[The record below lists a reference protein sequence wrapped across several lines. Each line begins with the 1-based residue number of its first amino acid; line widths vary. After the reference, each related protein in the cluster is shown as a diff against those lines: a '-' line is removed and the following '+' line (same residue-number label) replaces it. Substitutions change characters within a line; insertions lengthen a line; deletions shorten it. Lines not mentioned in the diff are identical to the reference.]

1 MSLLTNP
8 DEYYMKMALNEA
20 QNAFDE
26 DEVPIGAI
34 IVAKGKI
41 IGKGYNQV
49 EKLNDVTAHAEML
62 AITAGAN
69 YMGTKFLEEAT
80 LYVTIEPCLMCA
92 TAIKWARIGRLVIG
106 AKEPKVGFSLYGE
119 NILHPK
125 TEYVLWRF
133 RKGMWPFAHHFFPTK
148 TIRKVVVLQ

>member
-8 DEYYMKMALNEA
+8 DEYYMKKALNEA

-80 LYVTIEPCLMCA
+80 MYVTIEPCLMCA

-125 TEYVLWRF
+125 TEYSFGVLEKECSQLLTTFF
-133 RKGMWPFAHHFFPTK
+133 RQKRLEK
-148 TIRKVVVLQ
+148 

>member
-8 DEYYMKMALNEA
+8 DEYYMKIALNEA

-125 TEYVLWRF
+125 TEYVFGVLEKECGHLLTTFF
-133 RKGMWPFAHHFFPTK
+133 RQKRLEK
-148 TIRKVVVLQ
+148 

>member
-1 MSLLTNP
+1 MSLLTKP

-26 DEVPIGAI
+26 DEVPIGAV

-106 AKEPKVGFSLYGE
+106 AKEPKVGFSLYGD

-125 TEYVLWRF
+125 TECSFGVLENECGSLLTTFF
-133 RKGMWPFAHHFFPTK
+133 RQKRLEK
-148 TIRKVVVLQ
+148 

>member
-62 AITAGAN
+62 AITDGAN

-80 LYVTIEPCLMCA
+80 MYVTIEPCLMCA

-125 TEYVLWRF
+125 TEYSFGVLEKECGQLLTTFF
-133 RKGMWPFAHHFFPTK
+133 RQKRLEK
-148 TIRKVVVLQ
+148 

>member
-8 DEYYMKMALNEA
+8 DEYYMKIALNEA

-125 TEYVLWRF
+125 TEYAFGVLEKECGHLLTTFF
-133 RKGMWPFAHHFFPTK
+133 RQKRLEK
-148 TIRKVVVLQ
+148 

>member
-80 LYVTIEPCLMCA
+80 MYVTIEPCLMCA

-125 TEYVLWRF
+125 TEYSFGVLEKECSQLLTTFF
-133 RKGMWPFAHHFFPTK
+133 RQKRLEK
-148 TIRKVVVLQ
+148 

>member
-106 AKEPKVGFSLYGE
+106 AKEPKVGFSLYGD

-125 TEYVLWRF
+125 TEYSFGVLEKDCSHLLTTFF
-133 RKGMWPFAHHFFPTK
+133 RQKRLEK
-148 TIRKVVVLQ
+148 

>member
-26 DEVPIGAI
+26 DEVPIGAVL
-34 IVAKGKI
+34 VAKGKI

-80 LYVTIEPCLMCA
+80 MYVTIEPCLMCA

-119 NILHPK
+119 HILHPK
-125 TEYVLWRF
+125 TEYSFGVLEKECGFLLTTFF
-133 RKGMWPFAHHFFPTK
+133 RQKRLEK
-148 TIRKVVVLQ
+148 

>member
-125 TEYVLWRF
+125 TEYVFGVLEKECGHLLTTFF
-133 RKGMWPFAHHFFPTK
+133 RQKRLEK
-148 TIRKVVVLQ
+148 

>member
-80 LYVTIEPCLMCA
+80 MYVTLEPCLMCA

-106 AKEPKVGFSLYGE
+106 AKEPKVGFSLYGD

-125 TEYVLWRF
+125 TEYSFGVLENECGSLLTTFF
-133 RKGMWPFAHHFFPTK
+133 RQKRLEK
-148 TIRKVVVLQ
+148 

>member
-80 LYVTIEPCLMCA
+80 MYVTIEPCLMCA
-92 TAIKWARIGRLVIG
+92 TAIKWARVGRLVIG

-125 TEYVLWRF
+125 TEYSFGVLEKECSQLLTTFF
-133 RKGMWPFAHHFFPTK
+133 RQKRLEK
-148 TIRKVVVLQ
+148 